1 MSRSTWS
8 VKAGQVGSMTS
19 RTSGRA
25 PQTQVQ
31 RVALTGRTRELVLQ
45 SEEASGAEGS
55 ASS

>member
-31 RVALTGRTRELVLQ
+31 RLALIGRIRGLVLRA
-45 SEEASGAEGS
+45 EESGVRAS